1 MDGIAIIFLE
11 VTLLVVFDE
20 GENGLTLTFALSI
33 SNSSFE
39 VSNDLT
45 QGLPIESILLVD
57 LLVELTILG
66 LCHTTIQSE

>member
-11 VTLLVVFDE
+11 VALLVVLNERKD
-20 GENGLTLTFALSI
+20 GLTLTFALSI

-45 QGLPIESILLVD
+45 QGFSIESILLVD
-57 LLVELTILG
+57 LLIELTILG